1 MILGWTVVFA
11 EGDAVCTLVAEL
23 ALVEVVLLEEVDGLL
38 GRKTSLG
45 NVMAFNKRDGI
56 KADS

>member
-1 MILGWTVVFA
+1 MGWTVVFA